1 MGDIEGYWRKK
12 EIKKPRDHRLSDHEN
27 SELHRPYCG
36 NPFIG
41 PGTLGSKAQKKNQ
54 RASVPSDEAFLG
66 DFKLANEEN

>member
-1 MGDIEGYWRKK
+1 M
-12 EIKKPRDHRLSDHEN
+12 SDHEN

-41 PGTLGSKAQKKNQ
+41 PGTLGSKTQKNNQ
-54 RASVPSDEAFLG
+54 GTSSMPSDEAFLG